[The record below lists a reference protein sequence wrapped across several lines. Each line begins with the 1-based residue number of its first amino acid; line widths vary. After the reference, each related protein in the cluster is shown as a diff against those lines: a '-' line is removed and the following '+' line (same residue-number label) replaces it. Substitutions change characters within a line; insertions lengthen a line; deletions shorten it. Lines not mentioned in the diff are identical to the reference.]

1 MSNITETDL
10 HAYVD
15 GQLDDSRRVQV
26 EGHLAHD
33 PAATESVRIW
43 REQNEALRALY
54 NPALNEPV
62 PQRLLAARVP
72 RRRWPSYALAAG
84 AMGLSFA
91 LGWVSQSY
99 RTDRFVEAASAAG
112 HAASAAAASLPR
124 RAAVAYAVYAPEVR
138 HPVEV
143 GADQQDHLVKWLS
156 KRLGHDL
163 KVPVLTQQGF
173 ELVGG
178 RLLPGGKGPV
188 AQFMYQDARGQRIT
202 LYVSLRDAE
211 PRDTAF
217 RFSQEDKIAVF
228 YWIDGKLGYALS
240 GEMDRASLLAVATVV
255 YRQLNL

>member
-1 MSNITETDL
+1 MSNLTETDL
-10 HAYVD
+10 HAYAD
-15 GQLDDSRRVQV
+15 GQLNDSRRVQV
-26 EGHLAHD
+26 EAHLAHD
-33 PAATESVRIW
+33 PAATESVRVW

-54 NPALNEPV
+54 NPVLNEPV

-72 RRRWPSYALAAG
+72 RRRWPSFALAAG
-84 AMGLSFA
+84 AIGLSFA

-99 RTDRFVEAASAAG
+99 RTDRFVEAASAAAR
-112 HAASAAAASLPR
+112 AASAAAASLPR

-156 KRLGHDL
+156 KRLGHNL

-255 YRQLNL
+255 YRQLNP

>member
-1 MSNITETDL
+1 MSNLTEADL
-10 HAYVD
+10 HAYAD
-15 GQLDDSRRVQV
+15 GQLDDVRRVQV
-26 EGHLAHD
+26 EARLAHD
-33 PAATESVRIW
+33 LTAAERVRAW

-54 NPALNEPV
+54 NPVLNEPV
-62 PQRLLAARVP
+62 PQRLLAARP
-72 RRRWPSYALAAG
+72 LRGRWPHYALAAG
-84 AMGLSFA
+84 IMGLSFG
-91 LGWVSQSY
+91 LGWMSHSY
-99 RTDRFVEAASAAG
+99 RTDRFVEAAA
-112 HAASAAAASLPR
+112 LPR

-156 KRLGHDL
+156 KRLGNDL

-178 RLLPGGKGPV
+178 RLLPGGKGPG

-217 RFSQEDKIAVF
+217 RFSQEDKVAVF

-255 YRQLNL
+255 YRQLNP

>member
-10 HAYVD
+10 HAYTD
-15 GQLDDSRRVQV
+15 GQLDDSRCV
-26 EGHLAHD
+26 EVAAHLARD
-33 PAATESVRIW
+33 PAAAESVRVW
-43 REQNEALRALY
+43 REQNGALRALY
-54 NPALNEPV
+54 NPVLNEPV
-62 PQRLLAARVP
+62 PQRLLAARVT
-72 RRRWPSYALAAG
+72 RRRWPSHAVAAG
-84 AMGLSFA
+84 AIGLSFA
-91 LGWVSQSY
+91 LGWLSHSS
-99 RTDRFVEAASAAG
+99 RTDKFVE
-112 HAASAAAASLPR
+112 AASLPR

-156 KRLGHDL
+156 KRLGNDL

-188 AQFMYQDARGQRIT
+188 AQFMYQDPRGQRIT

-217 RFSQEDKIAVF
+217 RFSQEDKVAVF

-240 GEMDRASLLAVATVV
+240 GELDRNRLLAVATVV
-255 YRQLNL
+255 YRQINS

>member
-1 MSNITETDL
+1 MSTIADTDL
-10 HAYVD
+10 HAYTD
-15 GQLDDSRRVQV
+15 GQLEDARRVQV
-26 EGHLAHD
+26 EAHLAHD
-33 PAATESVRIW
+33 PAAAESVRVW

-54 NPALNEPV
+54 NPVLNEPL
-62 PQRLLAARVP
+62 PQRLLALCAAN
-72 RRRWPSYALAAG
+72 RRWPSYALAAG
-84 AMGLSFA
+84 AMGLGFA
-91 LGWVSQSY
+91 LGWLAQSY
-99 RTDRFVEAASAAG
+99 RTDQFVEAAA
-112 HAASAAAASLPR
+112 LPR

-143 GADQQDHLVKWLS
+143 GADQQEHLVKWLS
-156 KRLGHDL
+156 KRLGSEL
-163 KVPVLTQQGF
+163 KAPVLTQQGF

-202 LYVSLRDAE
+202 LYVSHRDVE

-217 RFSQEDKIAVF
+217 RFSQEDKVAVF

-255 YRQLNL
+255 YRQLNP

>member
-1 MSNITETDL
+1 MSNLTEADL
-10 HAYVD
+10 HAYAD
-15 GQLDDSRRVQV
+15 GQLDDVRRVQV
-26 EGHLAHD
+26 EARLAHD
-33 PAATESVRIW
+33 LTAAERVRAW

-54 NPALNEPV
+54 NPVLNEPV
-62 PQRLLAARVP
+62 PQRLLAARP
-72 RRRWPSYALAAG
+72 LRGRWPHYALAAG
-84 AMGLSFA
+84 IMGLSFG
-91 LGWVSQSY
+91 LGWMSHSY
-99 RTDRFVEAASAAG
+99 RTDRFVEAAA
-112 HAASAAAASLPR
+112 LPR

-156 KRLGHDL
+156 KRLRNDL

-178 RLLPGGKGPV
+178 RLLPGGKGPG

-217 RFSQEDKIAVF
+217 RFSQEDKVAVF

-255 YRQLNL
+255 YRQLNP

>member
-1 MSNITETDL
+1 MSNIAETDL
-10 HAYVD
+10 HAYAD
-15 GQLDDSRRVQV
+15 GQLDDARRVQL
-26 EGHLAHD
+26 EAHLAHD
-33 PAATESVRIW
+33 AAAAERVRVW

-54 NPALNEPV
+54 NPVLNEPL
-62 PQRLLAARVP
+62 PQRLLALRAQ
-72 RRRWPSYALAAG
+72 RRRWPSYAIAAG
-84 AMGLSFA
+84 AMGLGFA
-91 LGWVSQSY
+91 LGWMAQSH
-99 RTDRFVEAASAAG
+99 RTDQFVEAAA
-112 HAASAAAASLPR
+112 LPR

-143 GADQQDHLVKWLS
+143 GADQQEHLVKWLS
-156 KRLGHDL
+156 KRLGSDL
-163 KVPVLTQQGF
+163 KAPVLTQQGF

-202 LYVSLRDAE
+202 LYVSLRDVE

-217 RFSQEDKIAVF
+217 RFSQEDKVAVF

-255 YRQLNL
+255 YRQLNP